1 MTRRDWGDGELRSI
15 GLFLNGDEIP
25 ARTRQGDHVTD
36 ESFLVLFNSGHEAVT
51 FLLPPRRFGSRW
63 KLELSTAEPQI
74 EEGQRNFTA
83 RGEVTVEG
91 RAIVMLRRGW

>member
-51 FLLPPRRFGSRW
+51 FLLAAAATVR
-63 KLELSTAEPQI
+63 
-74 EEGQRNFTA
+74 
-83 RGEVTVEG
+83 VTVEARALDRRTARRGG
-91 RAIVMLRRGW
+91 RA